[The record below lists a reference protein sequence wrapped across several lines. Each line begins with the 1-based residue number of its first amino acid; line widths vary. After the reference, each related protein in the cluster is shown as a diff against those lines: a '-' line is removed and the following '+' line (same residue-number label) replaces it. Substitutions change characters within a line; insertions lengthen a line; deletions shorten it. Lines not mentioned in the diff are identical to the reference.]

1 MARIAIFN
9 QKGGVGKTT
18 TALNLAGL
26 LARRGT
32 DPLVID
38 LDPQAHLTSVCG
50 ITVPRADASL
60 YGLYAHGVPLA
71 TLTCTTR
78 NGWRLVPSHI
88 ELSKVDSQF
97 GKGPAVLGRLAVALD
112 REPAERPV
120 LMDACPM
127 LGVLSLGS
135 VFAADGV
142 IIPISTD
149 YLALKGAVQMERT
162 LKALEQVLKR
172 RVPRRYL
179 ITRYDPRRRMSVD
192 IERQL
197 RERYGDEVCV
207 TRISENVSLA
217 ESPASN
223 QDVFEHAPS
232 SRGARHYS
240 ELMDE
245 LLVSGF
251 MRLNGQVARPS
262 TRTPPP
268 GARTALMAEQGAL
281 ARRGG
286 VVSSLKLVQVR
297 RTGT

>member
-1 MARIAIFN
+1 MARIAVFN

-18 TALNLAGL
+18 TTLNLAGL
-26 LARRGT
+26 LARRGA

-38 LDPQAHLTSVCG
+38 LDPQGHLTDVCG
-50 ITVPRADASL
+50 VSVPRADASL

-71 TLTCTTR
+71 ALSMSTR

-88 ELSKVDSQF
+88 ELSKVDTQF
-97 GKGPAVLGRLAVALD
+97 GKGPAVLTRLAAALVKVPVA
-112 REPAERPV
+112 RPV

-149 YLALKGAVQMERT
+149 YLAMKGALQMERT

-179 ITRYDPRRRMSVD
+179 ITRYDSRRRMSLD

-197 RERYGDEVCV
+197 RSRYGDEVCA
-207 TRISENVSLA
+207 TRIAENVSLA

-223 QDVFEHAPS
+223 QDVFEHAPT
-232 SRGARHYS
+232 SRGARDYGNLL
-240 ELMDE
+240 EE
-245 LLVSGF
+245 LLATDF
-251 MRLNGQVARPS
+251 IRLERPAAAPAV
-262 TRTPPP
+262 RTVPP
-268 GARTALMAEQGAL
+268 GARTALAAGQDMSL
-281 ARRGG
+281 LRGVATG
-286 VVSSLKLVQVR
+286 LRLVHAR
-297 RTGT
+297 RTGS

>member
-1 MARIAIFN
+1 MARIAVFN

-26 LARRGT
+26 LARRGS

-50 ITVPRADASL
+50 ITVPRAEASI
-60 YGLYAHGVPLA
+60 YGLYAHGAPLA
-71 TLTCTTR
+71 SLTCGTR
-78 NGWRLVPSHI
+78 NGWKLVPSHI

-97 GKGPAVLGRLAVALD
+97 GKGPAVLGRLATALD

-149 YLALKGAVQMERT
+149 YLAMKGAVQMERT

-179 ITRYDPRRRMSVD
+179 ITRYDPRRRMSAD
-192 IERQL
+192 IESQL
-197 RERYGDEVCV
+197 RARYGDEVCA
-207 TRISENVSLA
+207 TRIAENVSLA

-223 QDVFEHAPS
+223 QDVFEHAPA
-232 SRGARHYS
+232 SRGARDYANLL
-240 ELMDE
+240 EE
-245 LLVSGF
+245 LLAAGF
-251 MRLNGQVARPS
+251 IRLVDRGTRPAV
-262 TRTPPP
+262 RTAPP
-268 GARTALMAEQGAL
+268 GARTALASEKETL
-281 ARRGG
+281 ARRGIAA
-286 VVSSLKLVQVR
+286 SLTLVQTR
-297 RTGT
+297 RIGT